1 MVVGDRHIL
10 ANPELGLSVT
20 VADVDVDVDVA
31 GFKRAA
37 FILIEEVAKST
48 VFEDGRHLRLIQRN
62 IRGVFLLHADDMI
75 ACIDVVCFAGDA

>member
-1 MVVGDRHIL
+1 MVVGHRHIL

-20 VADVDVDVDVA
+20 VADVDVA
-31 GFKRAA
+31 GSKRAA

-48 VFEDGRHLRLIQRN
+48 VFEDGRHLRLIQRD